1 MKKILLLILLIIPH
15 FLVAQNKYSM
25 KEVNDF
31 KLGLI
36 LSAKRMSQSVPIQ
49 TSDNQTLIAVG
60 VTDKLIT
67 YKYRID
73 NWSDNQKM
81 SELELLQSK
90 FVGGYNIMSSQQYLD
105 MFLECLR
112 RTGLHFQILFF
123 SVNKVYIGGFTLTY
137 KDFIEIKN
145 T

>member
-1 MKKILLLILLIIPH
+1 MKKILLLMLLIIPH

-25 KEVNDF
+25 KDVNDF
-31 KLGLI
+31 KHGLI

-73 NWSDNQKM
+73 NWTDNKKM
-81 SELELLQSK
+81 SEFELLQSK

-137 KDFIEIKN
+137 KDFIEIKD

>member
-1 MKKILLLILLIIPH
+1 MKKILLLLLLITPH
-15 FLVAQNKYSM
+15 ILVAQNKYSI
-25 KEVNDF
+25 KDVNDF
-31 KLGLI
+31 KRGLI
-36 LSAKRMSQSVPIQ
+36 LSAKNMSQSVPIQ

-60 VTDKLIT
+60 VTDNLIT

-73 NWSDNQKM
+73 NWTNNKKL
-81 SELELLQSK
+81 SEYELLQLK
-90 FVGGYNIMSSQQYLD
+90 FVGGYNIISSQQYLD

-137 KDFIEIKN
+137 KDFIEIKD